1 MTQNNNL
8 SVLPFWTSIEEQS
21 HRKPYAYGEVYPLYV
36 PVGHLPTFQICLTT
50 TGNVSAVVLYKKD
63 GSQPALLSTGAVPAK
78 TVGNYKV
85 FYHSGA
91 TSGLYTGGGQYY
103 LMVTIGNDNYYS
115 DVFTAVADITPYLKV
130 EWWDTEDFIMDGAA
144 IAYDLGSSTYFH
156 NIVYLNTQL
165 GKPEYEFEE
174 EGEKRDGLFF
184 PEKMISEKTY
194 KFNFLA
200 NEPLCDVMRLAR
212 MADHVKVTD
221 RYSTVYDCDT
231 FLITPKW
238 EVQGNVASV
247 DAEFQTNMVAK
258 RIGRNYV

>member
-1 MTQNNNL
+1 MIQNNNL
-8 SVLPFWTSIEEQS
+8 SVLPFYTSIDEQS
-21 HRKPYAYGEVYPLYV
+21 HRRPYAYGDIYPLYV
-36 PVGHLPTFQICLTT
+36 PIGYLPTFQICLM
-50 TGNVSAVVLYKKD
+50 TGSVSSITLYKAN
-63 GSQPALLSTGAVPAK
+63 GSQVGTLSTGIISSK
-78 TVGNYKV
+78 TVGGYKV
-85 FYHSGA
+85 FYHTGG
-91 TSGLYTGGGQYY
+91 TSGLYSAEGQYY
-103 LMVTIGNDNYYS
+103 LKVTIGTTDYYS
-115 DVFTAVADITPYLKV
+115 DVFTAAPEISAYLKV

-165 GKPEYEFEE
+165 GKPEYEYEE

-212 MADHVKVTD
+212 MSDHVRVTD
-221 RYSTVYDCDT
+221 RYGNVYDCDT

-238 EVQGNVASV
+238 ETQGNVASV

-258 RIGRNYV
+258 RIGRSLV